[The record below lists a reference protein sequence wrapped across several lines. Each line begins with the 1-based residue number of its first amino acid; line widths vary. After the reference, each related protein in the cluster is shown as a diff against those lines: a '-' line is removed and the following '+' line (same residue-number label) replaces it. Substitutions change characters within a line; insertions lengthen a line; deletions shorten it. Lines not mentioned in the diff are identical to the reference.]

1 MVKQMVKLLLLLYR
15 KRLTWHLVLVNFK
28 DTLQCQEVN
37 VKKLSKIIGKW
48 AIFHLFIWK
57 EGGSLSHHI
66 YVVENFGPDLLSL
79 FKLHGIWS
87 VDSQENY

>member
-37 VKKLSKIIGKW
+37 VKKLSKIIGKS
-48 AIFHLFIWK
+48 AIFHLFI
-57 EGGSLSHHI
+57 
-66 YVVENFGPDLLSL
+66 
-79 FKLHGIWS
+79 
-87 VDSQENY
+87 